1 MILHGLNR
9 GLTKGMIST
18 LVNNVEDNG
27 RILYRHLAFPS
38 TAPSTTHDDVP
49 PSTTLDDV
57 PPSTTLDDVPPAE
70 PEALDLNGATLG
82 DVSTP
87 TVAPESV
94 ENEMSTDQQETTTTQ
109 ADETDMQT
117 ELQL

>member
-38 TAPSTTHDDVP
+38 TAPSTTH
-49 PSTTLDDV
+49 DDV

>member
-38 TAPSTTHDDVP
+38 TAPSTT
-49 PSTTLDDV
+49 
-57 PPSTTLDDVPPAE
+57 LDDVPPAE

-94 ENEMSTDQQETTTTQ
+94 ENEMSIDQQETTTTQ